1 MLGVYLIFLDKNN
14 YYKFP
19 EKLIVVAV
27 GATLKK
33 DEELDD
39 DTKGMIATYGQVA
52 DFTNKNAI
60 TPIINAINN

>member
-1 MLGVYLIFLDKNN
+1 MKNN
-14 YYKFP
+14 YYKFCDK
-19 EKLIVVAV
+19 KLIVVAV